1 MKIKSVVYASVFG
14 TAFLLAG
21 CSSAASNNTNS
32 AVHVTGS
39 PTVSNAT
46 NTSAPTTNPTN
57 SAVSNQTTAGGSVA
71 EAAAVQMIRESMQLA
86 YGGKL
91 PYVPYAANTTNIDT
105 VTQKWGAATHQDVA
119 GAGIYATYSSRQ
131 TAFGFNKGGQIFDVR
146 SYAPQL
152 QTITLSEV
160 TQVLGAPGATRHYA
174 GDSILLY
181 PAGPMFQL
189 LWVFPDATS
198 SNANPHLDHVSVF
211 CPQDTVNLMA
221 QNEPSPQIVV
231 NEAPGTVG
239 SLFTFSILSAP
250 KGYSLSELEWIG
262 SGKETVVNTQ
272 QQALQN
278 GADGGLVPNFQ
289 ISGDGSTFGFDY
301 PASMVG
307 QAGHVVVIFQNTN
320 GQAILGQSTSINLK

>member
-1 MKIKSVVYASVFG
+1 MKVKSVVVACVFG
-14 TAFLLAG
+14 TAFLVAG
-21 CSSAASNNTNS
+21 CSSPASNNKNTTSATN
-32 AVHVTGS
+32 ATGN
-39 PTVSNAT
+39 PKVSNVT
-46 NTSAPTTNPTN
+46 NTSAPTANSTNPV
-57 SAVSNQTTAGGSVA
+57 VSNQTPAVGPVA
-71 EAAAVQMIRESMQLA
+71 AQLIRESMQLA
-86 YGGKL
+86 YNGEV
-91 PYVPYAANTTNIDT
+91 PYVPYAADTTNIET
-105 VTQKWGAATHQDVA
+105 VSQQWGTATHQDAA

-160 TQVLGAPGATRHYA
+160 TQVLGEPGATRHYA

-181 PAGPMFQL
+181 PAGPLFQVL
-189 LWVFPDATS
+189 LVFPDATS
-198 SNANPHLDHVSVF
+198 ANPNPHLDHLSVF

-221 QNEPSPQIVV
+221 QTEPSPQIVV
-231 NEAPGTVG
+231 SDAPGTGG

-262 SGKETVVNTQ
+262 SGKEAVVNTQ

-278 GADGGLVPNFQ
+278 GADGGLVPSFQ

-307 QAGHVVVIFQNTN
+307 HAGHVVVIFQNTK